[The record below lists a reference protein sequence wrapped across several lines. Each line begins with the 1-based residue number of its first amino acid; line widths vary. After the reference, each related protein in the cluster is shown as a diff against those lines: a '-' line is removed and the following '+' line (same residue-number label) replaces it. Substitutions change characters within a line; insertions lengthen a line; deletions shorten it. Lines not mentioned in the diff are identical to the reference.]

1 MWVHLPCLP
10 ITHITIKL
18 YSTIKKGKIKMIP
31 TYTSVDQLPLTL
43 CAEHVAMALGIS
55 RAGAYTL
62 LHSKG
67 FPTIKIGKRLVVPRD
82 QFIKWMETQVRK
94 IWHKP
99 LQVNKVMYFSSNG
112 SLWIAH
118 VGSCTILCN
127 CNPFFNYLRSSSMI
141 EVNRWSLLRILLIH
155 AIITLVG

>member
-1 MWVHLPCLP
+1 MFAGAWGERLNKQETTDPPGAESLSFRSMWVHLPCLP
-10 ITHITIKL
+10 ITHVTKNVILPTR
-18 YSTIKKGKIKMIP
+18 KKKKKMIP

-82 QFIKWMETQVRK
+82 KFIKWMEAQAGKTK
-94 IWHKP
+94 
-99 LQVNKVMYFSSNG
+99 
-112 SLWIAH
+112 
-118 VGSCTILCN
+118 
-127 CNPFFNYLRSSSMI
+127 
-141 EVNRWSLLRILLIH
+141 
-155 AIITLVG
+155 